1 VLPATSSS
9 ADDNRPDIE
18 RGLLDDDDG
27 LPGRQCVTMMTSF
40 LVVWS
45 SGCDDT
51 DVLLGRQGVT
61 TLTSFSVVRV
71 WSASQI
77 FKKKIPRPWV
87 PSVGDGVSSRNL
99 MYKFDLDAI

>member
-1 VLPATSSS
+1 VVPATSSS
-9 ADDNRPDIE
+9 ADDDRPDIE

-27 LPGRQCVTMMTSF
+27 LPGC
-40 LVVWS
+40 
-45 SGCDDT
+45 
-51 DVLLGRQGVT
+51 QGVT
-61 TLTSFSVVRV
+61 TMTSFSVIRV

-87 PSVGDGVSSRNL
+87 PSVGDGVLSRNL